1 MIKSIECVY
10 FSSGHPY
17 EFKYNMMISMITIH
31 NFRNLPHKMQQAFLY
46 EEYILFVHLTML
58 ETTDLV
64 RSDTATINQGP
75 LKQMDGIAINGVN
88 IR

>member
-1 MIKSIECVY
+1 MWEKFESNVPVC
-10 FSSGHPY
+10 
-17 EFKYNMMISMITIH
+17 NMMISMITIH

-64 RSDTATINQGP
+64 RSDTALQ
-75 LKQMDGIAINGVN
+75 Q
-88 IR
+88 